1 MFRIKLVEFKEG
13 KSNFT
18 TDECWFHFSLP
29 VFRSSEHYPTKD
41 ILTARW
47 ITDGI
52 ERCVLGHVAPR
63 FLSQTSNLD
72 GRVAQIVDIFDESSC
87 RRKIE
92 YSNEFQGVCRAVL
105 IDYGTPNDLTMKG
118 MLSDIE
124 SDVDVDED

>member
-18 TDECWFHFSLP
+18 TNVCWFHFSLP
-29 VFRSSEHYPTKD
+29 VFRSLEAFPTKE

-47 ITDGI
+47 VTDGI

-63 FLSQTSNLD
+63 FLSQKENLD
-72 GRVAQIVDIFDESSC
+72 GRLAQIVDIFDESSC

-92 YSNEFQGVCRAVL
+92 YSKEFRGVCRAVL
-105 IDYGTPNDLTMKG
+105 IDYGTPNDLLMNG

-124 SDVDVDED
+124 SDADVDED